1 VKPKAFRKS
10 GHDLPALASTRP
22 VTITP
27 AVTPVKTGEAGGQFF
42 YTRLDTGLRRYDGH
56 ETNFQKALRF
66 NRIPG
71 KNPDG

>member
-1 VKPKAFRKS
+1 
-10 GHDLPALASTRP
+10 